1 VTTAYDRLGPAY
13 DAWCRS
19 VLEDIPFYVDLAVRS
34 GGPVL
39 ELGVGS
45 GRVAV
50 PTALAGV
57 AVVGVD
63 SSPAMLELARRRAEP
78 HDVDL
83 RLVEADMLTL
93 PDLGRFALV
102 TIPFRALLHLSSDA
116 ERRAVLAAAR
126 ERLSPGGVL
135 AFDVFH
141 PDADDIA
148 ETHGRWL
155 EREPGIWERATWDA
169 SARQLE
175 LAVRTGD
182 SEATMDLWW
191 LDPADWRRL
200 LGEAGFCGVEAYG
213 WFDRSPLLPGAVDS
227 VWVAQ
232 HRLDGPRCG

>member
-1 VTTAYDRLGPAY
+1 MTSAYDRLGPAY
-13 DAWCRS
+13 EAWCRS

-50 PTALAGV
+50 PTALAGIT
-57 AVVGVD
+57 VVGVD
-63 SSPAMLELARRRAEP
+63 TSPAMLGLARRRAEP

-83 RLVEADMLTL
+83 RLVEADMRWL
-93 PDLGRFALV
+93 PELGSFGLV

-116 ERRAVLAAAR
+116 ERRAVLATAR
-126 ERLSPGGVL
+126 ERLRPDGVL

-141 PDADDIA
+141 PDPDDIA

-169 SARQLE
+169 STRRLE
-175 LAVRTGD
+175 LAVRTND
-182 SEATMDLWW
+182 SEAAMDLWW

-200 LGEAGFCGVEAYG
+200 LGEAGFDEIHAYG
-213 WFDRSPLLPGAVDS
+213 WFDRSPLRPGASDS
-227 VWVAQ
+227 VWVA
-232 HRLDGPRCG
+232 RTG

>member
-1 VTTAYDRLGPAY
+1 VTSAYDRLGPAY

-63 SSPAMLELARRRAEP
+63 SSPAMLELAAARAAP
-78 HDVDL
+78 HAIDL
-83 RLVEADMLTL
+83 RLVEADMRAL

-102 TIPFRALLHLSSDA
+102 TIPFRALLHLASDA
-116 ERRAVLAAAR
+116 ERLGVLAAVR
-126 ERLSPGGVL
+126 DRLEPGGAF

-141 PDADDIA
+141 PDAEDIA
-148 ETHGRWL
+148 ETHDRWL
-155 EREPGIWERATWDA
+155 EREPGIWERARWDA
-169 SARQLE
+169 AARELE
-175 LAVRTGD
+175 LSVRTDG
-182 SEATMDLWW
+182 SEARMDLWW
-191 LDPADWRRL
+191 LEPADWRRL
-200 LGEAGFCGVEAYG
+200 LAQAGFGEIEAYG
-213 WFDRSPLLPGAVDS
+213 WFDRSPLEPGGVDS
-227 VWVAQ
+227 VWIA
-232 HRLDGPRCG
+232 RTAG